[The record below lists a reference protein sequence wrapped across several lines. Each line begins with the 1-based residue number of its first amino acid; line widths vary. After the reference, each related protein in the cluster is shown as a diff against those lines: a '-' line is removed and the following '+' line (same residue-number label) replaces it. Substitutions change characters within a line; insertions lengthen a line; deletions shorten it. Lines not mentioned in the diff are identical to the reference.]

1 MQAGLTILHAWICC
15 GYGAD
20 EGIRTGVQI
29 FERGESRVA
38 IATERTSD
46 LFIDGS
52 LVPGGAGRFATVNPA
67 TEEVLGTAADAD
79 AEDTNRALDAARRA
93 FDTTD
98 WSTNTELRVRCIRQL
113 RDVMREHIEELR
125 GITIAEVGA
134 PSMLT
139 AAAQLEGPVD
149 DLLFAASTAE
159 TYQWRTDLGESK
171 PMGIPTRRTL
181 VREAVGVVAAITP
194 WNFPHQ
200 INLAKIGPALAAG
213 NTVVLKPAPD
223 TPWCAAILGEL
234 AQYTDIPPGVLN
246 IVTSSDH
253 AVGAMLSRDP
263 RVDMVSF
270 TGSTATGRAVMAA
283 GADTIKKVFLELGGK
298 SAFVVLDDADL
309 TGACSMAAFTA
320 SMHAGQ
326 GCAITTR
333 LVVPRARYDD
343 AVQAAA
349 ATMSGIRPGDPTN
362 PGTICGPVISERQRD
377 RVQSYLD
384 LAIAEGGRFACGGGR
399 PADRDRGFFI
409 EPTVVA
415 GLDNT
420 ARVARE
426 EIFGPVLTVIA
437 HDGDDDA
444 VRIAN
449 DSPYGLSGTVFS
461 ADPDRAQGIASRLR
475 VGTVNVN
482 GGVWYC
488 ADTPFGG
495 YKQSGVGREMG
506 VAGFE
511 EYLELKSIA
520 TAV

>member
-1 MQAGLTILHAWICC
+1 MAITA
-15 GYGAD
+15 
-20 EGIRTGVQI
+20 
-29 FERGESRVA
+29 ERN
-38 IATERTSD
+38 SD
-46 LFIDGS
+46 LFIDGE
-52 LVPGGAGRFATVNPA
+52 LVAGAAGRFPTVNPA

-79 AEDTNRALDAARRA
+79 AGDMSRAIGAARRA
-93 FDTTD
+93 FDDTG
-98 WSTNTELRVRCIRQL
+98 WSTDTELRVRCVRQL
-113 RDVMREHIEELR
+113 REAMREHIEELR
-125 GITIAEVGA
+125 EITMAEVGA
-134 PSMLT
+134 PRMLT
-139 AAAQLEGPVD
+139 AAAQLEGPVT
-149 DLLFAASTAE
+149 DLGFAADTAE
-159 TYQWRTDLGESK
+159 SYRWRTDLGEAA

-181 VREAVGVVAAITP
+181 VREPVGVVAAITP

-223 TPWCAAILGEL
+223 TPWCAAVLGEL
-234 AQYTDIPPGVLN
+234 AAEHTDIPPGVLN

-253 AVGAMLSRDP
+253 AVGALLATDP

-283 GADTIKKVFLELGGK
+283 GAETIKKVFLELGGK
-298 SAFVVLDDADL
+298 SAFLVLDDADL
-309 TGACSMAAFTA
+309 AAACAMAGFTA
-320 SMHAGQ
+320 AMHAGQ

-333 LVVPRARYDD
+333 LVVPRQHYDA
-343 AVQAAA
+343 AVEAAA
-349 ATMSGIRPGDPTN
+349 ATMSGIRPGDPTS

-461 ADPDRAQGIASRLR
+461 ADPDRAQAVAARLR

-482 GGVWYC
+482 GGVWYS
-488 ADTPFGG
+488 ADMPFGG

-506 VAGFE
+506 IAGFE
-511 EYLELKSIA
+511 EYLELKAIA